1 MISFFIIICVKKI
14 SLLKN
19 CQPPRKAWRG
29 SQMNTVFVFLLFF
42 PSFAGVLSVVAVTV
56 WRRKPSEACGPFR
69 GLKDPFEAISGWISV
84 LTSSP
89 SSGWVVWIYHN
100 LIESTHFFFIL
111 SIIVLML
118 IYFFLQIINGR
129 KTMVKLLQEQIANA
143 GKDKMFLLKKLRAL
157 QASKLPSL
165 RRQPESAR
173 HLVMATFNPE
183 AGEITRNAGVSD
195 ALILALRARQEAEWE
210 TEDEESL
217 KWK

>member
-1 MISFFIIICVKKI
+1 MFCIKRTCPFLFLSLSF
-14 SLLKN
+14 
-19 CQPPRKAWRG
+19 P
-29 SQMNTVFVFLLFF
+29 
-42 PSFAGVLSVVAVTV
+42 
-56 WRRKPSEACGPFR
+56 RRKPSEACGPFR
-69 GLKDPFEAISGWISV
+69 GLEAPFEAISGWISV

-165 RRQPESAR
+165 RRQPERDLSLNQLPREQSSVLLPSCVDPFLWTEDGESSTESAR